1 MKCIIVL
8 LCLLGFAA
16 LKGIG
21 QPSITTIDSLKN
33 ILRNYT
39 NQDSIRLNTL
49 LSLAKSTDD
58 YENGTVVAEE
68 AIKLA
73 TNLKLQGK
81 LADAYSLK
89 AGNILELG
97 NDSIAFS
104 SLNTALVI
112 YQKLKNELGEGK
124 IYGGLGRIFQ
134 FRSEYYKAI
143 EYHQKALVI
152 YSKVK
157 NVKMLGQ
164 ANLDLGVCYYLL
176 SDYVRAN
183 QYYLQSKK
191 YYEKIGE
198 METVAMTLANL
209 AMVERQLNKY
219 KSAIEYYRKA
229 LLIQYDMKDSA
240 GIAKTLQ
247 GIGITYDDM
256 LKSDSALWYYY
267 KALAINKR
275 NNFKLSIA
283 ENLTNIGIVYKDI
296 NRFTESYFFLRESL
310 KFFKESNRTTNM
322 HQVEINIAE
331 LFCSAPDSFFTEK
344 TIPISQRYI
353 KAASLF
359 NGIIDYARQSEDLE
373 LESLGWEGLSSVY
386 EKKGNYKSAIDAYKK
401 NIVLKDSIVNEE
413 KITET
418 TNQLNKNEFERK
430 EAISQATHNAE
441 IKQQK
446 IVKNGIAAGAGILAL
461 GSIISFV
468 FYKRKR
474 DAVGKQKEA
483 ELKSEISDIEM
494 KALRAQ
500 MNPHFIFNSLNSI
513 GDYIA
518 KSNTKLADEYLSK
531 FAKLMRLILEN
542 SEKKEVPLADDLKAL
557 ELYMQLE
564 SLRMNQKFTYEIKV
578 DDDIDIENTLVPP
591 LLLQPFVEN
600 SIWHGISNKDGVGKI
615 LVHIKK
621 EGEMINCVV
630 EDDGIGRKL
639 AAEKPGITESKKS
652 LGMKITKARI
662 DILNKVKNATAVVQ
676 LFDLAQG
683 TRVEVKLPLAL
694 SF

>member
-1 MKCIIVL
+1 MRKLFL
-8 LCLLGFAA
+8 LSLLGFVVF
-16 LKGIG
+16 KGIC
-21 QPSITTIDSLKN
+21 QPEIKTIDSLKN
-33 ILRNYT
+33 ALSKYLKA
-39 NQDSIRLNTL
+39 DSNRLNML
-49 LSLAKSTDD
+49 LKLGKTTYDF
-58 YENGTVVAEE
+58 ENGKAVSEE
-68 AIKLA
+68 AIILA
-73 TNLKLQGK
+73 TNLKLQSK
-81 LADAYSLK
+81 LADAYFSS
-89 AGNILELG
+89 ARNILELG
-97 NDSIAFS
+97 NDSIAFL
-104 SLNTALVI
+104 SLNKALPI
-112 YQKLKNELGEGK
+112 YQKLNNEPGEARV
-124 IYGGLGRIFQ
+124 YGGLGRVFQ

-143 EYHQKALVI
+143 EYNQKALML
-152 YSKVK
+152 YEKVK
-157 NVKMLGQ
+157 NIEMLGK
-164 ANLDLGVCYYLL
+164 ANMDVGICYYLL

-183 QYYLQSKK
+183 QYYLQSKN
-191 YYEKIGE
+191 YYEKVGD
-198 METVAMTLANL
+198 MVSVAMTLSNL
-209 AMVERQLNKY
+209 ASVERQLKKY
-219 KSAIEYYRKA
+219 TSAIDYNRNA
-229 LLIQYDMKDSA
+229 ILIQYSLKDSA
-240 GIAKTLQ
+240 GIAKSLQ

-275 NNFKLSIA
+275 NNYKLNVA
-283 ENLTNIGIVYKDI
+283 ENLTNIGITYKDQ
-296 NRFTESYFFLRESL
+296 NRFKEAFLSFNEARNIFSEL
-310 KFFKESNRTTNM
+310 NRIMNKYET
-322 HQVEINIAE
+322 EINIGE
-331 LFCSAPDSFFTEK
+331 LFCNAPDSFFSAK
-344 TIPISQRYI
+344 TIPIFQRYI
-353 KAASLF
+353 KATALF
-359 NGIIDYARQSEDLE
+359 NNIIAYAKESEDLD
-373 LESLGWEGLSSVY
+373 LESSGWEGLSIVY
-386 EKKGNYKSAIDAYKK
+386 EKKGDYKNAFDAYKK
-401 NIVLKDSIVNEE
+401 NVVIRDSIVNEE

-430 EAISQATHNAE
+430 EAISKATHNAE

-446 IVKNGIAAGAGILAL
+446 IVKNGIAAGASILAL

-474 DAVGKQKEA
+474 DAVSKQQEA
-483 ELKSEISDIEM
+483 ELKSEISDTEM

-513 GDYIA
+513 GDYIT
-518 KSNTKLADEYLSK
+518 KNNTQLADEYLAK

-564 SLRMNQKFTYEIKV
+564 ALRMNQKFTYQIKV
-578 DDDIDIENTLVPP
+578 DDEIDIENTLVPP

-630 EDDGIGRKL
+630 EDDGIGRKQ
-639 AAEKPGITESKKS
+639 AAEKSEITESKKS

-662 DILNKVKNATAVVQ
+662 DILNKVKNATAAVH